1 MGITSMSMDEL
12 RKKINSP
19 DEEVRREAVEALINM
34 PFSKELLLLIKRAM
48 ADMSWRVR
56 KSAVDITA
64 TFKDDSAI
72 SSIVQLMTELLH
84 SEDNAGLRNS
94 AVEGL
99 IRLGSKAVPYL
110 IKNITDSDHDVR
122 KFIVDI
128 LGDIYSDK
136 NIDTVTKDNIV
147 NALIGAAKDTDENV
161 RLSAVEGLGKVG
173 SSKAVDMLV
182 EILKTGDVALK
193 FTALEA
199 LGGIGRSISMKEVY
213 NACKD
218 KLLKRAAYDLIGK
231 VGGAEALKYLIE
243 GLKDNSTST
252 RDAAI
257 VALKRLAASILLQRQ
272 QLEPYLAQFSS
283 SNIEKIALS
292 FKSNDIN
299 VKKGVIF
306 ALKLSG
312 RKEAVLPLIEAL
324 AFDDTAY
331 DAQEALIELGAVSV
345 DTIITTYKNQEDRVK
360 AILCFVLGA
369 IGNKLVPESSNRGK
383 AENLLISALKY
394 DYGHVRANA
403 TIALA
408 RINPERALSEVI
420 KLLHDEF
427 DDVKNAAVDAICL
440 IARDTAQ
447 DVLPSILP
455 LLSAP
460 DHSEREKAIIILGR
474 VGAIEE
480 IEKVRLAL
488 KDVSPIVRKAGI
500 RAIEEWGEEQY
511 AQDIIL
517 ALADEN
523 REVQIA
529 AAKALGNLKS
539 DRAIE
544 PLLPLLSDEDIWVR
558 ATTVESLGKIGK
570 GSVLPVL
577 KKIVDEDNEMLI
589 CNALEAMAKIAARE
603 PSTIYAIK
611 PVLAKCL
618 SHSDTE
624 VVKIAIE
631 VLGRIDSE
639 GVIEAIVPLL
649 RHGSWDVRVQVVD
662 ILSKKTN
669 QSARERLK
677 EHLKIETDELIKQ
690 KITEALKDRD

>member
-1 MGITSMSMDEL
+1 MSMDEL

-173 SSKAVDMLV
+173 SSKAVDILV

-272 QLEPYLAQFSS
+272 QLEPYLAQFNSS
-283 SNIEKIALS
+283 HI
-292 FKSNDIN
+292 
-299 VKKGVIF
+299 
-306 ALKLSG
+306 
-312 RKEAVLPLIEAL
+312 
-324 AFDDTAY
+324 
-331 DAQEALIELGAVSV
+331 
-345 DTIITTYKNQEDRVK
+345 
-360 AILCFVLGA
+360 
-369 IGNKLVPESSNRGK
+369 
-383 AENLLISALKY
+383 
-394 DYGHVRANA
+394 
-403 TIALA
+403 
-408 RINPERALSEVI
+408 
-420 KLLHDEF
+420 
-427 DDVKNAAVDAICL
+427 
-440 IARDTAQ
+440 
-447 DVLPSILP
+447 
-455 LLSAP
+455 
-460 DHSEREKAIIILGR
+460 
-474 VGAIEE
+474 
-480 IEKVRLAL
+480 
-488 KDVSPIVRKAGI
+488 
-500 RAIEEWGEEQY
+500 
-511 AQDIIL
+511 
-517 ALADEN
+517 
-523 REVQIA
+523 
-529 AAKALGNLKS
+529 
-539 DRAIE
+539 
-544 PLLPLLSDEDIWVR
+544 
-558 ATTVESLGKIGK
+558 
-570 GSVLPVL
+570 
-577 KKIVDEDNEMLI
+577 
-589 CNALEAMAKIAARE
+589 
-603 PSTIYAIK
+603 
-611 PVLAKCL
+611 
-618 SHSDTE
+618 
-624 VVKIAIE
+624 
-631 VLGRIDSE
+631 
-639 GVIEAIVPLL
+639 
-649 RHGSWDVRVQVVD
+649 
-662 ILSKKTN
+662 
-669 QSARERLK
+669 
-677 EHLKIETDELIKQ
+677 
-690 KITEALKDRD
+690 